1 MIYVMDTNELHSIQ
15 HCKEI
20 NFAEVAFYGF
30 ILHQS
35 HQIFLF
41 FFSINIDFE
50 GTDWIDLV
58 LLI

>member
-41 FFSINIDFE
+41 FFQ
-50 GTDWIDLV
+50 
-58 LLI
+58 LILILRAQIGLT